1 RRRRLFRKPIALC
14 VKAWRKVRSTMA
26 NGPLILITC
35 EHATNA
41 IPKRYT
47 SHFSKNWLQL
57 LQTHRG
63 YDIGALSV
71 AKALARKFRTKVI
84 AAKVSRLLIDCN
96 RSLHHQRV
104 FSEATS

>member
-1 RRRRLFRKPIALC
+1 
-14 VKAWRKVRSTMA
+14 
-26 NGPLILITC
+26 ITC

-104 FSEATS
+104 FSEAASRLSHEEKSLVVSRYYDPHRRIIEK